1 MKIARIIRAAAVAQA
16 AAVVAMT
23 LSLPQAAAAQAP
35 PGIAE
40 GWMGEFDHA
49 SRQLLR
55 LAEATPAEKF
65 AWRPAPNVRSVAEV
79 YMHIALGNHYLLSTT
94 GVPLPEV
101 FKKLGK
107 QPEKSISEKAE
118 VVSFLRESLDAVRSA
133 YKTADRQKTVQL
145 FKKDVTVDGVFLRIL
160 VHNHEHM
167 GQSIAYARSA
177 GVVPPWSD
185 GQ

>member
-1 MKIARIIRAAAVAQA
+1 MRNKRFVSVLATV
-16 AAVVAMT
+16 M
-23 LSLPQAAAAQAP
+23 LSLVLGRPAAAQAP

-79 YMHIALGNHYLLSTT
+79 YMHIALGNHYLLSQT

-101 FKKLGK
+101 FKTLGK
-107 QPEKSISEKAE
+107 PPEKSITDKAA
-118 VVSFLRESLDAVRSA
+118 VIAFLRESLDAVRAA
-133 YKTADRQKTVQL
+133 YNTADRQKTVQL
-145 FKKDVTVDGVFLRIL
+145 FKKNVTVDGVFLRIL

-177 GVVPPWSD
+177 GVAPPWSD